1 MINTIEL
8 ILAIVLFFLFFFW
21 GGGYSTLVI
30 ALTCPDQSQTL
41 ESQVSAPSVP
51 TPTEEMRGSMEF
63 GLGRK
68 GINAG
73 WNFARLG

>member
-1 MINTIEL
+1 MYYVTLPQI
-8 ILAIVLFFLFFFW
+8 ILSLALVIVLT
-21 GGGYSTLVI
+21 ST
-30 ALTCPDQSQTL
+30 DQSQTL
-41 ESQVSAPSVP
+41 VSRVSAPSVP
-51 TPTEEMRGSMEF
+51 TPTVEMRGSMEF

>member
-1 MINTIEL
+1 MYYVTLPQI
-8 ILAIVLFFLFFFW
+8 ILSLA
-21 GGGYSTLVI
+21 LVI
-30 ALTCPDQSQTL
+30 ALTSPDQSRTL
-41 ESQVSAPSVP
+41 VSQVSAPSVP

>member
-1 MINTIEL
+1 MYYVTLPQI
-8 ILAIVLFFLFFFW
+8 ILSLA
-21 GGGYSTLVI
+21 LVI
-30 ALTCPDQSQTL
+30 ALTSPDQSQTL
-41 ESQVSAPSVP
+41 VSQVSALSVP
-51 TPTEEMRGSMEF
+51 TPTVEMRDFMEF